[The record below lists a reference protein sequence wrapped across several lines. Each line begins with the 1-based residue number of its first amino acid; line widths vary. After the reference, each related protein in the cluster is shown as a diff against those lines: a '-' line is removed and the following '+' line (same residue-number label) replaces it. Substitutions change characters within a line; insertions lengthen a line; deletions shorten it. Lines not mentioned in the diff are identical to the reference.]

1 MLDTGCRWRDLPEQ
15 LGCGSGHTAW
25 RRLREWQDAGVW
37 DRLHQLVLDELSDI
51 LGVTGELLSA
61 EQVVGSAR
69 GPVTTMEI
77 DLLEEAAAALLT
89 APSTG

>member
-1 MLDTGCRWRDLPEQ
+1 
-15 LGCGSGHTAW
+15 
-25 RRLREWQDAGVW
+25 V
-37 DRLHQLVLDELSDI
+37 
-51 LGVTGELLSA
+51 GVTGELLSA

-69 GPVTTMEI
+69 SPVTTREI